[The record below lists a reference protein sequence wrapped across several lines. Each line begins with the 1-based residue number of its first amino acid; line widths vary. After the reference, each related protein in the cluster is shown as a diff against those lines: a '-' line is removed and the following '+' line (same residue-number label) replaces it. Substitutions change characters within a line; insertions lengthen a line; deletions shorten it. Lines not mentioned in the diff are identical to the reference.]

1 MEMPTPNDWTVI
13 AIQGATTLTLSLNN
27 ANDGTDTSFLCH
39 PRPPPPPR
47 RSAWSPARSLRERRR
62 VHRGLPQVVRSH
74 NTRLCVDSA
83 ESMVNPRLS
92 VLSSR
97 FQPSRPRLAR
107 HYQSKASRIIHF
119 NYNYDF
125 NCADHMIVLFT
136 YLNCL
141 FISCYVC
148 IFIRSMLDV
157 RRIRILSTLAK
168 PNTFSFSFFFL
179 AKVLSK

>member
-27 ANDGTDTSFLCH
+27 ANDGADTSFRCR
-39 PRPPPPPR
+39 PRPPR
-47 RSAWSPARSLRERRR
+47 LRSAWSPARSLRERRR
-62 VHRGLPQVVRSH
+62 VHRGLPQVVRNH
-74 NTRLCVDSA
+74 NTRLCVHSA

-107 HYQSKASRIIHF
+107 HYQSKASRITHF
-119 NYNYDF
+119 NYNYDL

-136 YLNCL
+136 DLNCL
-141 FISCYVC
+141 FIFYVC
-148 IFIRSMLDV
+148 VFIRSMLDV
-157 RRIRILSTLAK
+157 RRIRILSTLTK
-168 PNTFSFSFFFL
+168 PNEFSFSFFFS